1 MSGELKPVED
11 RRLVAIALMIGAFFC
26 FMGIDTCAKWLVTRG
41 MPVTEAVFVR
51 YLGHFLL
58 VLAISGPALGMSL
71 ARSKAPAIT
80 IARAFA
86 LMIST
91 AFNFAALQYLPL
103 SLTMSIFFAAP
114 LIVCALSIPVL
125 GETVGWRRWAAIG
138 VGFAGVLIVVRPGL
152 GDVHWAAIF
161 SIGAVTCASIYFV
174 LTRKAAGRDTTEV
187 QQFYAA
193 GLATLCLAPF
203 AAPVWQWPVGIDWLA
218 FVLIGLF
225 GWLGHQLL
233 IIGHRFAPASVL
245 APFVYL
251 QLIFMVASGWI
262 FFADIPDIWVMIG
275 AAVVMASGL
284 YIWLRERQLSESS

>member
-11 RRLVAIALMIGAFFC
+11 RRLVAIALMVGAFLC
-26 FMGIDTCAKWLVTRG
+26 FTGIDTTAKWMVTRG
-41 MPVTEAVFVR
+41 MPVVEAVFVR
-51 YLGHFLL
+51 YLGHFIM
-58 VLAISGPALGMSL
+58 VVAISAPALGWAL
-71 ARSKAPAIT
+71 TRSNTPKIT
-80 IARAFA
+80 VARAMF
-86 LMIST
+86 LMVST
-91 AFNFAALQYLPL
+91 ACNFAALQYLPL

-114 LIVCALSIPVL
+114 LIVCALSIPIL
-125 GETVGWRRWAAIG
+125 GETVGWRRWAAIC
-138 VGFAGVLIVVRPGL
+138 VGFLGVLIVVRPGI

-161 SIGAVTCASIYFV
+161 SLCATTCASVYFV
-174 LTRKAAGRDTTEV
+174 LTRKVAGRDTTEV

-203 AAPVWQWPVGIDWLA
+203 ALPVWQWPQGIDWLP
-218 FVLIGLF
+218 FLLIGFF

-233 IIGHRFAPASVL
+233 IIAHRFAPASVL

-262 FFADIPDIWVMIG
+262 FFADIPDFWVMIG

-284 YIWLRERQLSESS
+284 YIWLRERQLAET